1 MLLGTYAHK
10 RSIRFGGWT
19 ASFFA
24 SEYEFYRCMG
34 CKFSYRISAA
44 RLNVT
49 NRSQSALVSARQ
61 QKMCQLKANL
71 LQSTTWS
78 TDWIAN
84 SSRRTISEQ
93 PLIAPLSI
101 HELHSN
107 DWRIDC
113 QTSVQQLR
121 VD

>member
-10 RSIRFGGWT
+10 RSIRFGGCA
-19 ASFFA
+19 ASYFA
-24 SEYEFYRCMG
+24 FYRCIG

-84 SSRRTISEQ
+84 SQGE
-93 PLIAPLSI
+93 PFLSS
-101 HELHSN
+101 L
-107 DWRIDC
+107 
-113 QTSVQQLR
+113 
-121 VD
+121 